1 MREFTKM
8 PALNTSFLKADD
20 VNTSIFATNHVKD
33 SEGNVL
39 EVDQI
44 WASFDLD
51 VKAVRCLP
59 KIAIPQLV

>member
-20 VNTSIFATNHVKD
+20 VNTNIFATNIVKD
-33 SEGNVL
+33 SAGEPH

-44 WASFDLD
+44 WASFDFN
-51 VKAVRCLP
+51 VKAYL
-59 KIAIPQLV
+59 